1 MLALAMSAIG
11 GRTGAGDLH
20 FRPAARTGKF
30 HAKRCGSMRAPAL
43 SGAGKTYFEARRPWD
58 AVEPFE

>member
-1 MLALAMSAIG
+1 MCKAVDNEL
-11 GRTGAGDLH
+11 TGMAWVAGLM
-20 FRPAARTGKF
+20 GY
-30 HAKRCGSMRAPAL
+30 GAPAS